1 MNREQQEAVSETVRE
16 FIDIKY
22 ELARYVDDEL
32 IELCQKF
39 DKALQ
44 VLIKATDIAALVD
57 Q

>member
-1 MNREQQEAVSETVRE
+1 MDKEQKEAVSATVRE

-39 DKALQ
+39 DKALR

-57 Q
+57 R